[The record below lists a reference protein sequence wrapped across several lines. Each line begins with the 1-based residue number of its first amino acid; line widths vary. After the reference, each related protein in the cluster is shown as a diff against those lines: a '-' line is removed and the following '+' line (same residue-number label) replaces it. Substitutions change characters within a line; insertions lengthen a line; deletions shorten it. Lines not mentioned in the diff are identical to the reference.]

1 MVRNY
6 DFISFIFLCCLL
18 LLLLVLL
25 RIYLFFFSFLC
36 VEDCKMQFLY
46 FFSLLRQM
54 ILCFESNL
62 KKVSLLFIQVN

>member
-6 DFISFIFLCCLL
+6 DFISFIFLCLLLLL

-25 RIYLFFFSFLC
+25 HIYLFFFFPFMR

-46 FFSLLRQM
+46 FFFVEANDIVL
-54 ILCFESNL
+54 
-62 KKVSLLFIQVN
+62 

>member
-6 DFISFIFLCCLL
+6 DFISFIFLCLLL

-25 RIYLFFFSFLC
+25 HIYLFCFFSFMH

-46 FFSLLRQM
+46 FFFVEANDIVL
-54 ILCFESNL
+54 
-62 KKVSLLFIQVN
+62 